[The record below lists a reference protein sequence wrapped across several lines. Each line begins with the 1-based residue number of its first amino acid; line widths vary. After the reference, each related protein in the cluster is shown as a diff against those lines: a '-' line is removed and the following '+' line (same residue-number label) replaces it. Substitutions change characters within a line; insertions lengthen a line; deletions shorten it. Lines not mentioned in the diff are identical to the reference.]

1 MDANSFLNYFTTGD
15 SSNEAV
21 IVSLEG
27 RMFPVQLS
35 YADEPIPN
43 FVDRSAQLA
52 WNIHLQVSCRR
63 RFAAESISLILVHR
77 AVRAI
82 F

>member
-1 MDANSFLNYFTTGD
+1 MDANSFLDYFTTGD
-15 SSNEAV
+15 SPNEAV

-35 YADEPIPN
+35 YSDEPIPN

-52 WNIHLQVSCRR
+52 WNIHLQVCRR
-63 RFAAESISLILVHR
+63 QRCTT
-77 AVRAI
+77 
-82 F
+82 